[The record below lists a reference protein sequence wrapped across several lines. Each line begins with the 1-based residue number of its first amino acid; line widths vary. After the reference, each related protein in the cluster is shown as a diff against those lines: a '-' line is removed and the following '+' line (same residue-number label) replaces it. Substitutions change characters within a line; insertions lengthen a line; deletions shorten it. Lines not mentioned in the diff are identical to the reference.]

1 MDHYHGFDI
10 DWIGKFKN
18 SIMNNQKSDIVFGY
32 GITGKSIVQYL
43 ARLNRKITL
52 IENKPISP
60 EDLFFLEQH
69 HI

>member
-1 MDHYHGFDI
+1 
-10 DWIGKFKN
+10 
-18 SIMNNQKSDIVFGY
+18 MNNQKSDIVFGY

-43 ARLNRKITL
+43 VRLNRKITL

-69 HI
+69 HIQIF